1 MISTFFDECYSDEF
15 KEIVTDFANALW
27 DILGRAKTYSFAND
41 PLPIFYLLHAAYC
54 DYDIACYDE
63 ISLNAMKNSN
73 LRFSESSDR
82 AKLLEL
88 FPEDCTKSLC
98 EDWEVIDDFCSML
111 NISTIGTL
119 GDHHFEYQ
127 FRGAKYKYI
136 HPFVVDF
143 FIKKYVELCH
153 TEHELSETFMY
164 KLWYVIN
171 ENDEPG
177 NSSDYYIPYS
187 GLSAIALY
195 DINNTY
201 SMERVSY
208 YCQEDD
214 AILSIIAKVRLCA
227 YGHNFDIVKTS
238 LEIAKDRFQNSGD
251 DRIAMVSVPPFDMKI
266 HKEDSN
272 EKKQYISVAEDVIEK
287 FLNDNRFETAYLVFP
302 MSFATDSKF
311 ATVRKRL
318 VEDKLIRHIVK
329 IPEGSFMTS
338 STAGI
343 ILCLDKSN
351 KSEVIKF
358 DFDDKL
364 FGEISFLD
372 VINNDYSL
380 FPDLYLNCVAQKS
393 EYGIQHSGPI
403 YSIPHHWNPNP
414 QKLIFDD
421 TEIDEELDS
430 ENSNSFNS
438 DLMHCL
444 GPVFNRINNIADEN
458 MADNSNSSILKLI
471 KDNLGY
477 MSRIIKSFGVNFDN
491 YAISKRET
499 NVNEFFSN
507 FYTSSQ
513 NYMNS
518 SFAIEYSSDVD
529 DETTFDIDEDI
540 VRIMLDTILD
550 NAYRHGFKKKRLPY
564 AKLHISTSCVSINQ
578 REYVLIEVANNGAPL
593 SEDFTIDKFIARGEH
608 CGESGNSGLGGHH
621 VYNIVKLHNGFLYVT
636 RSAKWSVIFEILI
649 PAEYLGDN
657 DFNNLKE
664 YYNATKCV

>member
-1 MISTFFDECYSDEF
+1 MPIFNFHANTYSDSF
-15 KEIVTDFANALW
+15 KEEVTEFANALW
-27 DILGRAKTYSFAND
+27 TTLSRSETYSFAKD
-41 PLPIFYLLHAAYC
+41 PLPVFYILHATYC
-54 DYDIACYDE
+54 DYYVDILSPSQNVLLE
-63 ISLNAMKNSN
+63 SN
-73 LRFSESSDR
+73 NVSFPMDSYR
-82 AKLLEL
+82 AGLLEL
-88 FPEDCTKSLC
+88 FPKRCINTILEN
-98 EDWEVIDDFCSML
+98 WEMFSEFIFLL
-111 NISTIGTL
+111 NFSYN
-119 GDHHFEYQ
+119 DEFDFEYQ
-127 FRGAKYKYI
+127 FRGSTYKYI
-136 HPFVVDF
+136 HSFIVDF
-143 FIKKYVELCH
+143 LIDKLIVSYKTDY
-153 TEHELSETFMY
+153 ELSENILD
-164 KLWYVIN
+164 KLWNFIS
-171 ENDEPG
+171 ECGSTSGDG
-177 NSSDYYIPYS
+177 YYIKYS
-187 GLSAIALY
+187 GIASIALY
-195 DINNTY
+195 DINSRY
-201 SMERVSY
+201 STSRCNYFCE
-208 YCQEDD
+208 EDD
-214 AILSIIAKVRLCA
+214 EILSLISKVRLSS
-227 YGHNFDIVKTS
+227 YGHNPYIVETSAELSDLDVVDIPFIS
-238 LEIAKDRFQNSGD
+238 
-251 DRIAMVSVPPFDMKI
+251 MPPFNKQI
-266 HKEDSN
+266 KRIDSEGN
-272 EKKQYISVAEDVIEK
+272 LSYCDVAEDVIEK
-287 FLNDNRFETAYLVFP
+287 FLNDKRFETAYLVFP
-302 MSFATDSKF
+302 ISFATDSKF

-380 FPDLYLNCVAQKS
+380 FPDLYLNCVAQIS
-393 EYGIQHSGPI
+393 ENAIQYGSSI
-403 YSIPHHWNPNP
+403 YRMPHHWDPNP
-414 QKLIFDD
+414 QKHIFDD
-421 TEIDEELDS
+421 TEIDEEPDS

-458 MADNSNSSILKLI
+458 MADNSDSSILKLI

-513 NYMNS
+513 NCMNS
-518 SFAIEYSSDVD
+518 SFTIEYTSDVD
-529 DETTFDIDEDI
+529 DETIFDIDEDI

-550 NAYRHGFKKKRLPY
+550 NAYRHGFKKKRLPE

-593 SEDFTIDKFIARGEH
+593 SKDFTIDKFIARGEH
-608 CGESGNSGLGGHH
+608 CGESGNTGLGGHH

-657 DFNNLKE
+657 DFNYLKE

>member
-1 MISTFFDECYSDEF
+1 MPIFNFHANTYSDSF
-15 KEIVTDFANALW
+15 KEEVTEFANALW
-27 DILGRAKTYSFAND
+27 TTLSRSETYSFAKD
-41 PLPIFYLLHAAYC
+41 PLPVFYLLHAAYC
-54 DYDIACYDE
+54 DYDSLMHYDHYPHFE
-63 ISLNAMKNSN
+63 NLSYPQDSL
-73 LRFSESSDR
+73 R
-82 AKLLEL
+82 ARLLNL
-88 FPEDCTKSLC
+88 FPENCRNV
-98 EDWEVIDDFCSML
+98 DWDVFDEFCFL
-111 NISTIGTL
+111 LSTSINDEFYFG
-119 GDHHFEYQ
+119 YKY
-127 FRGAKYKYI
+127 RGAAYKYI
-136 HPFVVDF
+136 HPFVVEF
-143 FIKKYVELCH
+143 FVQKLIDLYK
-153 TEHELSETFMY
+153 TEYELSENVID
-164 KLWYVIN
+164 KLWHCIN
-171 ENDEPG
+171 ECDEIG
-177 NSSDYYIPYS
+177 NSSHYYISYS
-187 GLSAIALY
+187 GLCSIALHE
-195 DINNTY
+195 INSGY
-201 SMERVSY
+201 SCELRSY
-208 YCQEDD
+208 YCEEDD
-214 AILSIIAKVRLCA
+214 PVLSLISKVRLCSL
-227 YGHNFDIVKTS
+227 GHNYQIVQTSEDLKKVDMKEKT
-238 LEIAKDRFQNSGD
+238 ENIAFIS
-251 DRIAMVSVPPFDMKI
+251 MPPFNKQI
-266 HKEDSN
+266 KRIDSEGN
-272 EKKQYISVAEDVIEK
+272 VSYCDVAEDVIEK
-287 FLNDNRFETAYLVFP
+287 FLNDKRFETAYLVFP
-302 MSFATDSKF
+302 ISFATDSKF

-372 VINNDYSL
+372 IINNDYSL
-380 FPDLYLNCVAQKS
+380 FPDLYLNCVEQKL
-393 EYGIQHSGPI
+393 EYGIKHSGPI

-513 NYMNS
+513 NCMNS

-550 NAYRHGFKKKRLPY
+550 NAYRHGFKKKRLPD
-564 AKLHISTSCVSINQ
+564 AKLYISTSCVSINQ

-608 CGESGNSGLGGHH
+608 CGESGNTGLGGHH

-636 RSAKWSVIFEILI
+636 KSAKWSVIFEILI
-649 PAEYLGDN
+649 PAEYLGDK